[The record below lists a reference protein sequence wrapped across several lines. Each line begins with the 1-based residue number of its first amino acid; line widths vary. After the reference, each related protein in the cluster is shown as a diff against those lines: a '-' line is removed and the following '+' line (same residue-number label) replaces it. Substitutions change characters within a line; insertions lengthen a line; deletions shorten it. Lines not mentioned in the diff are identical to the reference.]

1 MTRNA
6 IGLIETQ
13 GLVAAVEAL
22 DACLKAACVEFVS
35 HWYPTGGLVC
45 IVVSGDVGAVK
56 AAVDAGAAAA
66 GKVGQVVGV
75 HVIPRPAK
83 DTWDIAKP
91 LPKVTQDKLGS
102 KFNPEEEEKAEGET
116 KKEKDESIAD
126 LKADSEEC
134 DKEQDE
140 EDLEQDEDDDEEQEE
155 DLEQDEDT
163 ERLSKDLLEAA
174 TENLR
179 EIFKG
184 TKNASLIKDDKRLDQ
199 HGVRALRKIIRA
211 LPQTIVDRSHISNMR
226 KKELLA
232 AIVKHVLKEGRD
244 EKNDED

>member
-66 GKVGQVVGV
+66 GKIGQVVGV

-91 LPKVTQDKLGS
+91 LQKVTPDKSDGEV
-102 KFNPEEEEKAEGET
+102 NPGEEEAEGKTER
-116 KKEKDESIAD
+116 EKDEQIAD
-126 LKADSEEC
+126 IKVDNE
-134 DKEQDE
+134 DYDE
-140 EDLEQDEDDDEEQEE
+140 EQGEEDDEEQ
-155 DLEQDEDT
+155 DDDT
-163 ERLSKDLLEAA
+163 ERLSEDVLDAA
-174 TENLR
+174 TKNLR
-179 EIFKG
+179 GIFEG
-184 TKNASLIKDDKRLDQ
+184 TKNTDIIKDNKRLDQ

-211 LPQTIVDRSHISNMR
+211 LPQTIVDRSYISNMR
-226 KKELLA
+226 KKELLS

-244 EKNDED
+244 EKNDENR